1 MTERTVWQE
10 LNSTPHGEMGVAY
23 VNDIALVDDGEH
35 LWIAD
40 AAQLRK
46 AIEWARVTPSNDH
59 FAHEAYA
66 SFFGQC
72 PGWIVT
78 DIREGDGFPLD
89 VPACVHALHRS
100 GNDELIPLFWD
111 RDEEAF

>member
-1 MTERTVWQE
+1 MEQRTVWQE
-10 LNSTPHGEMGVAY
+10 LNSRGEMAVMY
-23 VNDIALVDDGEH
+23 VNRIALVDDGEH

-40 AAQLRK
+40 AKRLKK
-46 AIEWARVTPSNDH
+46 AIEWARVTPADDH

-78 DIREGDGFPLD
+78 DIHEGDGFPLD
-89 VPACVHALHRS
+89 IYQCGDALHAA
-100 GNDELIPLFWD
+100 GYEELIPTFWGQ
-111 RDEEAF
+111 DEEVF